1 MKIFDKM
8 SDKLVVIADK
18 VGRILYINIIR
29 DTFSLLMPLVIA
41 GALCTLVSNVVC
53 STTTAGPSLAK
64 IGSLAFLED
73 FTPIFTAINFATL
86 NFFAVAVAMMIGAS
100 LGAKRGLNSTVSSV
114 VALASYITVCSSI
127 INVTFGEETQ
137 VVSNVLSSDYTG
149 SKGLFLAI
157 IIGIVSVE
165 ILAKL
170 IKSGKL
176 AIHMPDMVP
185 PNVTLAFS
193 ILFPACLT
201 LFIISVFEFLVTS
214 LTGMGLFDLIY
225 SLVQVPLS
233 SVVTGL
239 PGVLLLMFVSQCFWM
254 IGIHGNQMISAIRDP
269 LLTAAILANSE
280 AFEKGLELPNTV
292 NQAFWYVFMQN
303 GGSGCTLGLII
314 AIFIAS
320 KRQDHKAIAKLSLA
334 PGIFG
339 INETMTF
346 GLPIVLNPLLAIP
359 FVFTPLI
366 GGIIGYVA
374 TEIGFAAK
382 MMYVVPWTTPPI
394 INGWLA
400 SGGDMGVVITQIIC
414 IIVSIL
420 TYLPFVLMMNKQTVE

>member
-1 MKIFDKM
+1 MKLFDKM

-18 VGRILYINIIR
+18 VGRLLYINIIR

-41 GALCTLVSNVVC
+41 GALCTLASNVIC

-64 IGSLAFLED
+64 ISSLAFLED

-114 VALASYITVCSSI
+114 VALASYITVCSSTM
-127 INVTFGEETQ
+127 NVTFGEETQ
-137 VVSNVLSSDYTG
+137 VVSNVLSGDYTG

-157 IIGIVSVE
+157 IMGIVSVE
-165 ILAKL
+165 LLAKM
-170 IKSGKL
+170 IESGKL

-185 PNVTLAFS
+185 PNVTLAFQ

-201 LFIISVFEFLVTS
+201 LLIISVFEFAVTS
-214 LTGMGLFDLIY
+214 LTGMGLFELIY

-239 PGVLLLMFVSQCFWM
+239 PGILLLMFVSQCFWM

-314 AIFIAS
+314 AIFLVS
-320 KRQDHKAIAKLSLA
+320 KRQDHRAIAKLSLA

-346 GLPIVLNPLLAIP
+346 GLPIVLNPLMAIP
-359 FVFTPLI
+359 FIFTPLI
-366 GGIIGYVA
+366 CGVIGYVA

-400 SGGDMGVVITQIIC
+400 SAGDIGVLVTQLIC
-414 IIVSIL
+414 IAVSVI
-420 TYLPFVLMMNKQTVE
+420 TYLPFVLMMNRQTVE

>member
-1 MKIFDKM
+1 
-8 SDKLVVIADK
+8 
-18 VGRILYINIIR
+18 
-29 DTFSLLMPLVIA
+29 
-41 GALCTLVSNVVC
+41 
-53 STTTAGPSLAK
+53 
-64 IGSLAFLED
+64 
-73 FTPIFTAINFATL
+73 
-86 NFFAVAVAMMIGAS
+86 MMIGAS

-114 VALASYITVCSSI
+114 VALASYITVCSSTM
-127 INVTFGEETQ
+127 NVTFGEETQ
-137 VVSNVLSSDYTG
+137 VVSNVLSGDYTG

-157 IIGIVSVE
+157 IMGIVSVE
-165 ILAKL
+165 LLAKM

-185 PNVTLAFS
+185 PNVTLAFQ

-201 LFIISVFEFLVTS
+201 LLIISVFEFAVTS
-214 LTGMGLFDLIY
+214 LTGMGLFELIY

-239 PGVLLLMFVSQCFWM
+239 PGILLLMFVSQCFWM

-314 AIFIAS
+314 AIFLVS
-320 KRQDHKAIAKLSLA
+320 KRQDHRAIAKLSLA

-346 GLPIVLNPLLAIP
+346 GLPIVLNPLMAIP
-359 FVFTPLI
+359 FIFTPLI
-366 GGIIGYVA
+366 CGVIGYVA

-400 SGGDMGVVITQIIC
+400 SAGDIGVLVTQLIC
-414 IIVSIL
+414 IAVSVI
-420 TYLPFVLMMNKQTVE
+420 TYLPFVLMMNRQTVE